1 MTALDWCYL
10 VLIASVLLADHFLS
24 WPAFVHRSQHD
35 APTARRR
42 LWVGWIVMLWAL
54 VAVGTALWIAHARAW
69 SALGFSVPQGWR
81 LWTSLVLVLG
91 FAALQAATI
100 AKVSRIKG
108 PKPKLRAQFGDLA
121 KILPHNSV
129 ELCWFI
135 PAAVTAGVCEE
146 WLFRGYLIWAF
157 EPYLGWWAGALL
169 SWAFFT
175 AAHAYQGKSGTKQ
188 SGIVAAIMTLIVAVT
203 GSLLP
208 VIALHV
214 AIDVTSGIMGW
225 LVLRDEPSILHAEKP
240 F

>member
-1 MTALDWCYL
+1 MGTCRRRHGPVDRTRTRLVGLGLFRPAGLAALDK
-10 VLIASVLLADHFLS
+10 S
-24 WPAFVHRSQHD
+24 
-35 APTARRR
+35 
-42 LWVGWIVMLWAL
+42 G
-54 VAVGTALWIAHARAW
+54 
-69 SALGFSVPQGWR
+69 LGIGICR
-81 LWTSLVLVLG
+81 TSG
-91 FAALQAATI
+91 RNDC
-100 AKVSRIKG
+100 RIKG